1 MCPAPRSTR
10 PAAVA
15 TGSARHPAEGVLT
28 TVMLDDPNP
37 ESVAILAIPG
47 SEAELIGRTLGHA
60 GLASVACSDLDGF
73 VSQLGRSGLAV
84 LNEAAIATA
93 DLYALTSLVAAQ
105 PDWSDFPFILLTPS
119 TGDEAA
125 RNIDAERLMRTLG
138 NVTILEWPFHPMT
151 FVSIARTAL
160 ASRRRQYQLRDRME
174 ALERSRATIAEGDER
189 LKFAIA
195 AGQLGFWELAF
206 PDRSIVASPLC
217 KTNLGLS
224 PDAPLDYDGLIAIVD
239 PEDRPRL
246 IEAAQQA
253 IDGRADYVVECR
265 MTTGTTSQRWAE
277 IRGRATYDGERPTG
291 MVGLCRD
298 ITERK
303 NVEERQHL
311 LIRELHHRVK
321 NTLST
326 VQAIVG
332 ATARGATSIEQFYHD
347 FTGRIISL
355 ANTHTI
361 LTEEFWQKASIHEL
375 LAKELDL
382 YDSGSE
388 RLRVKGPPLE
398 LPSGYAVPLGM
409 AFHELTTNAA
419 KYGALTNGHGYV
431 AVEWM
436 IDPEA
441 SPSRVDL
448 AWTEH
453 DGPTVAP
460 PTRQGFGTRLL
471 QRILTAQMSAEVA
484 IDYDPGGLRVT
495 VSFPLP
501 ESPQGAGP
509 G

>member
-1 MCPAPRSTR
+1 
-10 PAAVA
+10 
-15 TGSARHPAEGVLT
+15 
-28 TVMLDDPNP
+28 MLDDPNP
-37 ESVAILAIPG
+37 ESVAVLASPTDEISVI
-47 SEAELIGRTLGHA
+47 SESLGQA
-60 GLASVACSDLDGF
+60 GLATVACVDLDAF
-73 VSQLGRSGLAV
+73 VAQLKGSGLAILTEGAV
-84 LNEAAIATA
+84 GSA
-93 DLYALTSLVAAQ
+93 DLYDLSSWVSAQ

-119 TGDEAA
+119 TGDEAT
-125 RNIDAERLMRTLG
+125 RNEAAERLMRTLG

-174 ALERSRATIAEGDER
+174 ALERSRAAIAEGEER
-189 LKFAIA
+189 LKFAVA
-195 AGQLGFWELAF
+195 AGQLGFWELTF
-206 PDRSIVASPLC
+206 PERTLTASALC
-217 KTNLGLS
+217 KANLGLAAE
-224 PDAPLDYDGLIAIVD
+224 APLDYEGLLAIVD

-246 IEAAQQA
+246 VDAAQAA
-253 IDGRADYVVECR
+253 IDGHADYVVECR
-265 MTTGTTSQRWAE
+265 LTTGERVQRWAE
-277 IRGRATYDGERPTG
+277 IRGRATYEDGHASG
-291 MVGLCRD
+291 MVGLCLD
-298 ITERK
+298 ISARK
-303 NVEERQHL
+303 NAEERQHL

-332 ATARGATSIEQFYHD
+332 ATARGSTSIDQFYHD

-382 YDSGSE
+382 YDNGSE
-388 RLRVKGPPLE
+388 RVRVSGPQLE

-431 AVEWM
+431 AVDWSV
-436 IDPEA
+436 DPQTT
-441 SPSRVDL
+441 PKRVSL
-448 AWTEH
+448 TWSEH

-471 QRILTAQMSAEVA
+471 QRILTAQMSADVG
-484 IDYDPGGLRVT
+484 IDYAPDGLRVS

-501 ESPQGAGP
+501 DPSANQAPA
-509 G
+509 